1 MRLSTPGFAS
11 DVDNEEVGV
20 FPRRGAEQVQRLAEL
35 PLNFDVPRTPA
46 AADWHIDDFR
56 QQLRA
61 EPPGEPLPGGTWEVA
76 CSLVRHYEFADPT
89 LVQRVHHSSDTLA
102 ESDLLLV
109 TRFYGLTFRLPC
121 RVGEVVDDTA
131 SGVRRWGWNYRTL
144 QGHLEQGQMGFSV
157 RKDLTSGAVEFRV
170 QAYSRAAPIA
180 NPVVRLGFELFGRST
195 QLRFIRGACHRMAAL
210 SDPAKNGPPLP
221 GPSRGQPA
229 AGGPGPARFAPGA
242 ARAEPPAEG
251 SRRR

>member
-1 MRLSTPGFAS
+1 M
-11 DVDNEEVGV
+11 E
-20 FPRRGAEQVQRLAEL
+20 RLAEL
-35 PLNFDVPRTPA
+35 PLNFDVPEVPGA
-46 AADWHIDDFR
+46 PDWNIDDFR

-61 EPPGEPLPGGTWEVA
+61 EPPGAPLPGGTWEIA
-76 CSLVRHYEFADPT
+76 CALVRDYKFADPA
-89 LVQRVHHSSDTLA
+89 LVPRVHRSAETLA

-157 RKDLTSGAVEFRV
+157 RKDLATGAVEFRV
-170 QAYSRAAPIA
+170 QAYSRVAPIA

-195 QLRFIRGACHRMAAL
+195 QLRFIRGACRRMAVL

-229 AGGPGPARFAPGA
+229 AGGPGPARFTPGA
-242 ARAEPPAEG
+242 APAEPPAG
-251 SRRR
+251 DSHRR